1 MCAKQLMF
9 LISLYYLLGCQKK
22 KEIYQKK
29 KTKLKHY
36 QVYRRKERIRHI
48 EIKQIN
54 IICIKII
61 SIVPLIKLDNW
72 MIHASSVNNLI
83 LHSATL
89 PCQLE
94 VVRSL

>member
-22 KEIYQKK
+22 KRNIPK
-29 KTKLKHY
+29 KTKLKHD

-61 SIVPLIKLDNW
+61 SIVLLIKLDNW
-72 MIHASSVNNLI
+72 IVYATSVNNLI

-89 PCQLE
+89 PCKLE
-94 VVRSL
+94 VLRSL

>member
-1 MCAKQLMF
+1 MCKTTYVLNF
-9 LISLYYLLGCQKK
+9 TLLSTGLPKK
-22 KEIYQKK
+22 KEIYPK

-83 LHSATL
+83 LNSATL
-89 PCQLE
+89 PCKLE
-94 VVRSL
+94 VLRSL